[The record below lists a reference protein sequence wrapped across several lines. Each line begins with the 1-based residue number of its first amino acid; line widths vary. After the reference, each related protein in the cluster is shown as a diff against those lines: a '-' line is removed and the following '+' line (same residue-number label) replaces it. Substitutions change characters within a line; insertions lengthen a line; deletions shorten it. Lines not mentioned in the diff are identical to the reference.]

1 MSIIEIRD
9 PNLNSKE
16 ILELIAER
24 VKDQNTPDF
33 SKIGPE
39 SLRNTQTTISQA
51 AEAKSD
57 NYETFIDLIM
67 MHQLEETEFSSE
79 APIIGPW
86 IVRLRELWN
95 WMSTK
100 WYVRPILRQQS
111 TVNGQIVL
119 LLVEMDALL
128 KENKQTIAQL
138 EDRVNQLESLIT
150 LNGSHE
156 K

>member
-1 MSIIEIRD
+1 MNIIEIRD
-9 PNLNSKE
+9 PNLNQDD
-16 ILELIAER
+16 ILALITEQ
-24 VKDQNTPDF
+24 VKGKTVPNY

-39 SLRNTQTTISQA
+39 NLRDTQITISQA
-51 AEAKSD
+51 TEAKSD

-67 MHQLEETEFSSE
+67 LHQLEETEFSSG

-86 IVRLRELWN
+86 IVRLRKFWN

-119 LLVEMDALL
+119 LLMEMDTLL
-128 KENKQTIAQL
+128 KENKQTIARL
-138 EDRVNQLESLIT
+138 EEQVNHLESLIISDK
-150 LNGSHE
+150 LQE